1 MNNST
6 TANEQEAAT
15 DAKAKARQRFIRK
28 AVAISGV
35 AVASLLVLGLW
46 SRGVL
51 SHPQKAK
58 AQVADEAAA
67 AKAGSAS
74 TSTAAPAAVP
84 TATPKTKTQ
93 DETIRVGLAHQQT
106 ISLRTVTVE
115 TGDTVDVHTA
125 PGRVT
130 PNEAQYAFITP
141 RAPGVVRSVTAHIG
155 QDVKAG
161 DLLATIDSPAV
172 GQARLDLYTQLQ
184 ALDVAR
190 TQAEWQN
197 QIYASTIDLLE
208 RIKKG
213 ETPEAIQKAL
223 SERAVGQNRE
233 RLITAYAQYRL
244 AAATISR
251 NRDLHAQGLIT
262 EKQFLQV
269 TAEYEVA
276 QSAYQGL
283 MDQTGFEN
291 RLAHTRTEQTLKQA
305 EVTVRATQ
313 ERLRILGVNP
323 DGSEPKSERGKL
335 AAESAAQPS
344 AEAVLSSDAVKL
356 ADSKGSPALP
366 SNPSEATV
374 STYAIWAPFDGT
386 ILDRELIV
394 PGVAVDTMHRIFT
407 LANLSNVWVE
417 ASVHESDFDM
427 LAQSRNGTIRFR
439 SQAYPGRV
447 FEGRVIYT
455 GDLVDEQSRTVK
467 LLASA
472 ENPGRLLKP
481 GMFVEVE
488 VLSPRTTPS
497 VRIPA
502 TALLTHGGRTYVFVK
517 NGPEQF
523 VARTVKVEEPQGG
536 MVVVRSGLEPG
547 EEVVSKGGSK
557 LKAMAA
563 QLAGVEP

>member
-1 MNNST
+1 MNDST
-6 TANEQEAAT
+6 TAIEQEAAVA
-15 DAKAKARQRFIRK
+15 AKAKTRQRFVRK
-28 AVAISGV
+28 AA
-35 AVASLLVLGLW
+35 AVGGLAVVGLLALGLW
-46 SRGVL
+46 ANGYFTPVR
-51 SHPQKAK
+51 KAK
-58 AQVADEAAA
+58 AQVSDEPVAT
-67 AKAGSAS
+67 K
-74 TSTAAPAAVP
+74 AAPEPVASP
-84 TATPKTKTQ
+84 TPKPTTE
-93 DETIRVGLAHQQT
+93 DGDEEETIRVGLAHQQT
-106 ISLRTVTVE
+106 IGLKTVQVE

-125 PGRVT
+125 PGRVM

-208 RIKKG
+208 RIRKG
-213 ETPEAIQKAL
+213 ETPETIQKAL

-291 RLAHTRTEQTLKQA
+291 RLAHTRTDQALKQA
-305 EVTVRATQ
+305 EVTVRATR

-323 DGSEPKSERGKL
+323 DGTESKTEAEKL
-335 AAESAAQPS
+335 ADEDSGKAD
-344 AEAVLSSDAVKL
+344 AEAILSSDAAKL
-356 ADSKGSPALP
+356 AGSEGNVALP
-366 SNPSEATV
+366 AKPGEATV
-374 STYAIWAPFDGT
+374 STFAIWAPFDGT

-417 ASVHESDFDM
+417 ASVHESDFNM

-502 TALLTHGGRTYVFVK
+502 TALLTQGGRTFVFVK
-517 NGPEQF
+517 TSPEQF
-523 VARTVKVEEPQGG
+523 AIRTVKVEEPQGG
-536 MVVVRSGLEPG
+536 MAVVRQGLVPG
-547 EEVVSKGGSK
+547 EVVVSKGGSK